1 MRPVTKADRE
11 LIYEYVLFYVD
22 DILAISFDPK
32 GILTELKDKYML
44 KPGSIKRPNQY
55 LGAQIKAWHI
65 NSSADS
71 KKLDLLRSQS

>member
-32 GILTELKDKYML
+32 GILAELKDKYTL
-44 KPGSIKRPNQY
+44 KPGFIKRPDQY
-55 LGAQIKAWHI
+55 LGA
-65 NSSADS
+65 
-71 KKLDLLRSQS
+71 